1 MTNLDQTSLSGAVKT
16 QYERRLLTRAVPRLI
31 HGRWGMV
38 ARLNKMGSYELRRYE
53 SLSAV
58 TSPLGEAVTPA
69 EQGVMTLTQLTVTPL
84 FYGAWIGHSDEL
96 EMTVFDPLLSELSA
110 ILGEQAGLSADTL
123 IRNDLTDNATKDYSG
138 GQSARTS
145 LDAPAHNI
153 QALDVIK
160 QIAYLEAKSALPVDG
175 DSFICILH
183 PFTWDTLMLD
193 PYFASMFIQEAP
205 NSPIRSGYVG
215 RLLRTRFYV
224 SANCR
229 SYTDSGVDSSTNI
242 YSMLFIAKESY
253 GYVGMA
259 GITPDMVDNAGPEGG
274 PLTGQSVRPVEV
286 IVKQLGSSGTADPL
300 NQRATVGWKM
310 ALATKV
316 LASDWVRDLEHT
328 NLHSDD

>member
-1 MTNLDQTSLSGAVKT
+1 MTALDQTSLSGAVKT
-16 QYERRLLTRAVPRLI
+16 QYERRLLTRAVPRLV

-53 SLSAV
+53 SLSAIS
-58 TSPLGEAVTPA
+58 TPLGESTTPA
-69 EQGVMTLTQLTVTPL
+69 EQGAMTLTQITVTPL

-96 EMTVFDPLLSELSA
+96 EMTIYDPLISEVSA
-110 ILGEQAGLSADTL
+110 ILGEQAGLSVDTL

-138 GQSARTS
+138 NKSARTD
-145 LDAPAHNI
+145 LDAPTHNI
-153 QALDVIK
+153 QASDVIK
-160 QIAYLEAKSALPVDG
+160 QIAILEANSALPVDG
-175 DSFICILH
+175 DSFICIMH
-183 PFTWDTLMLD
+183 PYTWDTLMLD
-193 PYFASMFIQEAP
+193 PYFANMFIQEAP

-224 SANCR
+224 SANSR
-229 SYTDSGVDSSTNI
+229 AYTDSGVDSSTNV
-242 YSMLFIAKESY
+242 YSMLFVAKEAY

-259 GITPDMVDNAGPEGG
+259 GITPDMVDNQGPEGQ

-300 NQRATVGWKM
+300 NQRATIGWK
-310 ALATKV
+310 ASLGTKV
-316 LASDWVRDLEHT
+316 LQANWVRDLEHT